1 MFCYCTSRTMEKMSY
16 FATLLL
22 VVMKMFK
29 FCYCISRT
37 YGKCSCFATVLL
49 VLMDTFH
56 VLLLYCS
63 YYGKNVIF
71 CYFTACSYENVQVL
85 LLHFSYLWKIF
96 MFCSVLFERVCTQ
109 NSCSALTCQN
119 ILKLPYQFCP
129 VVYINNCIS
138 DKRVTGYVRSGY

>member
-1 MFCYCTSRTMEKMSY
+1 MISHPPGGKLKVICINIVKYWLAFQLTS
-16 FATLLL
+16 TL
-22 VVMKMFK
+22 
-29 FCYCISRT
+29 CIDLH
-37 YGKCSCFATVLL
+37 GKVAVK

-138 DKRVTGYVRSGY
+138 DKRVTGYVRSGYW